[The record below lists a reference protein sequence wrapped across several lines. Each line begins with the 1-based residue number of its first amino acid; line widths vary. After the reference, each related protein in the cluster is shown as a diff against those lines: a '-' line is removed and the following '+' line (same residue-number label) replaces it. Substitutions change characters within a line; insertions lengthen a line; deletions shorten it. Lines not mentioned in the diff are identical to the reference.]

1 MPLPMQAGRAKA
13 ERRIP
18 AENRAQTSSFPGL
31 SRHSGVCRA
40 LPGAVSFLRPCSCGG
55 HAGAMASQTHIW
67 TGELER
73 ALFPAAAVCRARQQC
88 ACVMRVHA
96 SVHEL
101 GAAPR
106 ASALQPASRRPPRTQ
121 TRRRRERSSRLLR
134 TSGRRL
140 DAAPIQRS
148 ASWQAVGEAH
158 QLCEQRMSVSSSTE
172 GHGEGPH
179 GSRWVCLERALFALF
194 ALVPCH
200 STVFPVLLWKAPQ
213 TGGPRPRA
221 TSRQPVHA
229 RNGPV
234 SQSGS
239 SARKKRRRDDRPK
252 KQGRA
257 RDAGGAVP
265 DSPQAAAGPEEALW
279 TTENSSRATQDRG
292 C

>member
-40 LPGAVSFLRPCSCGG
+40 LPGAVTFLRPCSCGG

-73 ALFPAAAVCRARQQC
+73 ALLPAAAVCRARQQC

-96 SVHEL
+96 SVHEP

-140 DAAPIQRS
+140 DAAPIQKLTS
-148 ASWQAVGEAH
+148 
-158 QLCEQRMSVSSSTE
+158 CVSSGCPSPPPRRGT
-172 GHGEGPH
+172 
-179 GSRWVCLERALFALF
+179 ERARTGPDGSVWSVHCLHRLHWFRA
-194 ALVPCH
+194 A
-200 STVFPVLLWKAPQ
+200 APSFLCSSGKRHRQ
-213 TGGPRPRA
+213 TAPGHEPRA
-221 TSRQPVHA
+221 ASRFMPGTGLFP
-229 RNGPV
+229 NP
-234 SQSGS
+234 
-239 SARKKRRRDDRPK
+239 
-252 KQGRA
+252 
-257 RDAGGAVP
+257 
-265 DSPQAAAGPEEALW
+265 AAAPEKKAAGR
-279 TTENSSRATQDRG
+279 STQKTRTRT
-292 C
+292 

>member
-40 LPGAVSFLRPCSCGG
+40 LPGAVTFLRPCSCGG

-73 ALFPAAAVCRARQQC
+73 ALLPAAAVCRARQQC

-96 SVHEL
+96 SVHEP

-148 ASWQAVGEAH
+148 AS
-158 QLCEQRMSVSSSTE
+158 
-172 GHGEGPH
+172 
-179 GSRWVCLERALFALF
+179 
-194 ALVPCH
+194 
-200 STVFPVLLWKAPQ
+200 
-213 TGGPRPRA
+213 
-221 TSRQPVHA
+221 
-229 RNGPV
+229 
-234 SQSGS
+234 
-239 SARKKRRRDDRPK
+239 
-252 KQGRA
+252 
-257 RDAGGAVP
+257 
-265 DSPQAAAGPEEALW
+265 
-279 TTENSSRATQDRG
+279 
-292 C
+292 